1 MADAAG
7 RSYAAFY
14 ANLKAQ
20 LGDKSASDLLE
31 ELNRK
36 LDGAGEGAELTDE
49 ETMAYMDL
57 INELE
62 PEPENPAF
70 EAFTQAYIDR
80 GMRSVSESDPAESN
94 SKSRRSF
101 RHFAGVLV
109 AVCGIFMALMLF
121 AYGEEAWNTTI
132 KTVGDIM
139 HTGPS
144 TSGKLEFDEDES
156 GFKSLEEALT
166 SYGID
171 AEGIALVWIP
181 ENFAIDVIEVK
192 ELKLYDEFSA
202 AYASDNDEFLV
213 LRIMAYKTKE
223 PDLDHEIIEGTKTE
237 HKVNGQ
243 KYVIVENNNQ
253 YAAFWENG
261 RCICSITGN
270 ISKSQI
276 KEIINSIAESGN

>member
-1 MADAAG
+1 MAEAAG
-7 RSYAAFY
+7 RSCAAFY

-20 LGDKSASDLLE
+20 LGNKSASDLLD
-31 ELNRK
+31 ELDSK
-36 LDGAGEGAELTDE
+36 LEGEGSLSDE
-49 ETMAYMDL
+49 EIEAYMDL
-57 INELE
+57 ITELE

-70 EAFTQAYIDR
+70 EAFTKDYIDR
-80 GMRSVSESDPAESN
+80 EMRSVPESEPAESG
-94 SKSRRSF
+94 SKSPRSF
-101 RHFAGVLV
+101 PHYFGILV
-109 AVCGIFMALMLF
+109 AVCGVFMAMMLF
-121 AYGEEAWNTTI
+121 AYGEEVWNTTI

-139 HTGPS
+139 HTGPG
-144 TSGKLEFDEDES
+144 TSGKLEFDEDE
-156 GFKSLEEALT
+156 GEFKSLEEALI

-171 AEGIALVWIP
+171 TEGITLVWIP
-181 ENFAIDVIEVK
+181 EDFAIDVIEVK
-192 ELKLYDEFSA
+192 ELKLYDEFSV

-276 KEIINSIAESGN
+276 REIINSIAESGS